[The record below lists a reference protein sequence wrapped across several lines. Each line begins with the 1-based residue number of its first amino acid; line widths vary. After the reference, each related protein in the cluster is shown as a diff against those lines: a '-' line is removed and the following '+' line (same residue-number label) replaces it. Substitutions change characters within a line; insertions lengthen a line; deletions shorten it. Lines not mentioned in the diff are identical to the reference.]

1 MKILKIL
8 LFLLFCLVAAVA
20 FGKFF
25 LSELGS
31 QRPEEPAAVLMTAP
45 PGYTVVELGKI
56 PATDAAAVLEKQALR
71 PGAGKVGVR
80 FERQG
85 AAVYWLAD
93 VSGDVL
99 EELAAGASGTRVQTQ
114 WRGELRARLAWARS
128 HGDFSAPGLPAP
140 ESKNLYH

>member
-8 LFLLFCLVAAVA
+8 LFILVCLAAAVG
-20 FGKFF
+20 FGRFF

-31 QRPEEPAAVLMTAP
+31 SRPDEPAGVLMTAP
-45 PGYTVVELGKI
+45 PGYAVVERGEI
-56 PATDAAAVLEKQALR
+56 PATAAAAVLEEQAMR
-71 PGAGKVGVR
+71 RGAGMVGVR

-85 AAVYWLAD
+85 AVVYWLAD
-93 VSGDVL
+93 VKNDQL
-99 EELAAGASGTRVQTQ
+99 EELAAGASGTRVQKQ

-128 HGDFSAPGLPAP
+128 HGDFTVPGLPPP

>member
-1 MKILKIL
+1 MKILKVL
-8 LFLLFCLVAAVA
+8 LFALFCLAAVVV

-31 QRPEEPAAVLMTAP
+31 QRPDEPAAVLMTAP
-45 PGYTVVELGKI
+45 PGYAVVERGEI
-56 PATDAAAVLEKQALR
+56 PATEAASLLEEQALR

-80 FERQG
+80 FQRQG
-85 AAVYWLAD
+85 ATVYWLAD

-99 EELAAGASGTRVQTQ
+99 EELEGGTSGTRVQTK
-114 WRGELRARLAWARS
+114 WHGELRARLAWARS
-128 HGDFSAPGLPAP
+128 HGDFNVPGLPAS

>member
-1 MKILKIL
+1 MKILKIV
-8 LFLLFCLVAAVA
+8 LFTLFCLAAAVA

-31 QRPEEPAAVLMTAP
+31 GRSDEPAAVLMTAP
-45 PGYTVVELGKI
+45 PGYTVVERGEI
-56 PATDAAAVLEKQALR
+56 PATEAAALLEEQVLR
-71 PGAGKVGVR
+71 PGVGKVGVR

-85 AAVYWLAD
+85 AIVYWLAD
-93 VSGDVL
+93 VNGDVL

-128 HGDFSAPGLPAP
+128 HGDFNVPGLPP
-140 ESKNLYH
+140 SESKNLYH